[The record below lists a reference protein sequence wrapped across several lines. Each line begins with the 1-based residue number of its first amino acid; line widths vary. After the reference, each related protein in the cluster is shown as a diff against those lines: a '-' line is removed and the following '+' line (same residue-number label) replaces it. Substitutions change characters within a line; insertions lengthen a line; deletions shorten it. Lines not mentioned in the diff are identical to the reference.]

1 MAEIRPFQGVHY
13 AQKLLE
19 NWSAVICPV
28 YDIISPQQQQE
39 LYLRSEHNFIHLE
52 FARELPQDT
61 ATDNRYTRSAATLA
75 HWLRQGILVADEQP
89 AIYLY
94 EQSFTHAGVEYTR
107 RSLIVRVR
115 LEEWDRKV
123 VRPHEGTMTGPK
135 ADRLNL
141 LWALQANTSPVL
153 ALYEDRDRQI
163 ASILAA
169 AARNEPHLDLKN
181 TGGEGHRVWPLT
193 DTRAIE
199 QVRCLLADQPLYIAD
214 GHHRYESALAYRR
227 QRLASSPE
235 ANGEASFNF
244 VMMTLVDFADPGLL
258 ILPPHRLIRGIPHP
272 ALDELLPR
280 LKVFFDVKA
289 VELDSS
295 GDWKKVDAWLDGA
308 DEVRLALY
316 GPVPG
321 RLFLLGLRDPATVAE
336 MIPYFHSDIYKR
348 LDVSILDHVILD
360 ELLEIDREREVEL
373 RGYTYDKQDAINRV
387 QAQEYQLAF
396 LLRPVKPTTIKAI
409 ADAGDR
415 MPNKST
421 YFYPKTPAGLMVN
434 LLR

>member
-1 MAEIRPFQGVHY
+1 MADIRPFRGVHY

-19 NWSAVICPV
+19 DWPAVICPV

-61 ATDNRYTRSAATLA
+61 ATDNRYTRSAFTFEQ
-75 HWLRQGILVADEQP
+75 WLQRGILVTDGQP

-94 EQSFTHAGVEYTR
+94 DQFFTHAGASYTR

-123 VRPHEGTMTGPK
+123 IRPHEGTMTGPK

-163 ASILAA
+163 ASILAEHA
-169 AARNEPHLDLKN
+169 TTEPHLDLKRM
-181 TGGEGHRVWPLT
+181 GGEGHRVWALT
-193 DTRAIE
+193 DTQAIE

-235 ANGEASFNF
+235 LNGEAGFNF

-258 ILPPHRLIRGIPHP
+258 ILPPHRLIRGIPHS

-280 LKVFFDVKA
+280 LKVFFDVEA
-289 VELDSS
+289 MELGSPDVWNRVD
-295 GDWKKVDAWLDGA
+295 DWLNGA
-308 DEVRLALY
+308 GEVRLVLY

-321 RLFLLGLRDPATVAE
+321 RLFLLRLRDPAAVAE

-348 LDVSILDHVILD
+348 LDVSILDHVILE
-360 ELLEIDREREVEL
+360 ELLEIDREREGEL
-373 RGYTYDKQDAINRV
+373 RGYTYDKQDAVNRV

-396 LLRPVKPTTIKAI
+396 LLKPVKPGTIKAI
-409 ADAGDR
+409 ADADDR

-434 LLR
+434 LLK